1 MFKLFF
7 IGLVGGLLSGLL
19 GVGGGVI
26 FVPLLTYMTNKNFKI
41 NTGISSMAIVF
52 VASAS
57 GFTYILNGI
66 SLTFNIF
73 YLIIGGIFGGYI
85 GSKIT
90 AVIKTKSLER
100 IFSILLI
107 IVAIRMFLNTSFQS
121 AFNENPMFY
130 IFIGLITGILS
141 GLLGIGGGIVRI
153 PLLIIFGGL
162 ENIVAQGFSLIA
174 TIPTA
179 MTAAITKLKGS
190 PDLIKQGTYIGVF
203 GIIGSIIGANT
214 AFLLSQNILNT
225 IFAIFLLLVSV
236 NLYLKKD

>member
-1 MFKLFF
+1 
-7 IGLVGGLLSGLL
+7 
-19 GVGGGVI
+19 
-26 FVPLLTYMTNKNFKI
+26 
-41 NTGISSMAIVF
+41 MAIIF

-57 GFTYILNGI
+57 GFTYVLNGI
-66 SLTFNIF
+66 SITFNIF

-90 AVIKTKSLER
+90 AIIKTKSLER

-179 MTAAITKLKGS
+179 MTAAIIKLKGS

>member
-1 MFKLFF
+1 
-7 IGLVGGLLSGLL
+7 
-19 GVGGGVI
+19 
-26 FVPLLTYMTNKNFKI
+26 
-41 NTGISSMAIVF
+41 MAIIF

-66 SLTFNIF
+66 SVTFNIF

-90 AVIKTKSLER
+90 AIIKTKSLER

-162 ENIVAQGFSLIA
+162 ENIVAQGFSLIS

-236 NLYLKKD
+236 NFYLKKD

>member
-1 MFKLFF
+1 MFKLFI

-26 FVPLLTYMTNKNFKI
+26 FVPLLTYMTTKNFKV
-41 NTGISSMAIVF
+41 NTGISSMAIIF

-57 GFTYILNGI
+57 GFTYIMNGI
-66 SLTFNIF
+66 TLTFNIL
-73 YLIIGGIFGGYI
+73 YLIVGGIVGGYI
-85 GSKIT
+85 GSKLT
-90 AVIKTKSLER
+90 AMIKTKSLEK
-100 IFSILLI
+100 IFSLLLV
-107 IVAIRMFLNTSFQS
+107 IVSIRMFLNGNFESS
-121 AFNENPMFY
+121 FNENPIFY
-130 IFIGLITGILS
+130 IIIGIVTGILS

-179 MTAAITKLKGS
+179 MTAAVTKLKGN
-190 PDLIKQGTYIGVF
+190 PELIKQGTYIGLF
-203 GIIGSIIGANT
+203 GIIGSIIGGNA
-214 AFLLSQNILNT
+214 AFLMSQNVLNT
-225 IFAIFLLLVSV
+225 VFAIFLLIVSF

>member
-1 MFKLFF
+1 
-7 IGLVGGLLSGLL
+7 
-19 GVGGGVI
+19 
-26 FVPLLTYMTNKNFKI
+26 
-41 NTGISSMAIVF
+41 MAIIF

-66 SLTFNIF
+66 SLTSNIIF
-73 YLIIGGIFGGYI
+73 LIVGGIIGGYI

-90 AVIKTKSLER
+90 AIIKTKSLER
-100 IFSILLI
+100 IFSLLLV

-121 AFNENPMFY
+121 SFNENPILY
-130 IFIGLITGILS
+130 IFIGLVTGVLS

-179 MTAAITKLKGS
+179 MTAAITKLKGN
-190 PDLIKQGTYIGVF
+190 PDLIKQGTFIGIF

-225 IFAIFLLLVSV
+225 IFAIFLLLVSL

>member
-1 MFKLFF
+1 MEELWSKAQTRQAILDRSGTKFNSAIDPDLAMKDAETRLQS
-7 IGLVGGLLSGLL
+7 GGGLFGKGGLS
-19 GVGGGVI
+19 
-26 FVPLLTYMTNKNFKI
+26 
-41 NTGISSMAIVF
+41 
-52 VASAS
+52 
-57 GFTYILNGI
+57 
-66 SLTFNIF
+66 
-73 YLIIGGIFGGYI
+73 
-85 GSKIT
+85 
-90 AVIKTKSLER
+90 
-100 IFSILLI
+100 
-107 IVAIRMFLNTSFQS
+107 
-121 AFNENPMFY
+121 
-130 IFIGLITGILS
+130 
-141 GLLGIGGGIVRI
+141 
-153 PLLIIFGGL
+153 FGGL

>member
-41 NTGISSMAIVF
+41 NTGISSMAIIF

-90 AVIKTKSLER
+90 AIIKTKSLER

-107 IVAIRMFLNTSFQS
+107 IVAIRMFLSSSFQS

-179 MTAAITKLKGS
+179 MTAAITKLKGR

>member
-1 MFKLFF
+1 
-7 IGLVGGLLSGLL
+7 
-19 GVGGGVI
+19 
-26 FVPLLTYMTNKNFKI
+26 
-41 NTGISSMAIVF
+41 MAIIF

-66 SLTFNIF
+66 SLTSNIIF
-73 YLIIGGIFGGYI
+73 LIVGGIIGGYI

-90 AVIKTKSLER
+90 AIIKTKSLER
-100 IFSILLI
+100 IFSLLLV

-121 AFNENPMFY
+121 AFNENPILY
-130 IFIGLITGILS
+130 IFIGLVTGVLS

-179 MTAAITKLKGS
+179 MTAAITKLKGN
-190 PDLIKQGTYIGVF
+190 PDLIKQGTFIGIF

-225 IFAIFLLLVSV
+225 IFAIFLLLVSL

>member
-1 MFKLFF
+1 MFKLFT

-26 FVPLLTYMTNKNFKI
+26 FVPLLTYMTTKNFKV
-41 NTGISSMAIVF
+41 NTGVSSMAIIF

-57 GFTYILNGI
+57 GFTYIMNGI
-66 SLTFNIF
+66 TLTFNIL
-73 YLIIGGIFGGYI
+73 YLIVGGIVGGYI
-85 GSKIT
+85 GSKLT
-90 AVIKTKSLER
+90 AMIKTKSLEK
-100 IFSILLI
+100 IFSVLLV
-107 IVAIRMFLNTSFQS
+107 IVSIRMFLNGNFESS
-121 AFNENPMFY
+121 FNENPFFY
-130 IFIGLITGILS
+130 IIIGIVTGILS

-179 MTAAITKLKGS
+179 MTAAVTKLKGN
-190 PDLIKQGTYIGVF
+190 PELIKQGTYIGLF
-203 GIIGSIIGANT
+203 GIIGSIIGGNA
-214 AFLLSQNILNT
+214 AFLMSQNVLNT
-225 IFAIFLLLVSV
+225 VFAIFLLIVSF

>member
-41 NTGISSMAIVF
+41 NTGISSMAIIF

-73 YLIIGGIFGGYI
+73 YLIIGGILGGYI

-90 AVIKTKSLER
+90 AIIKTKSLER

-141 GLLGIGGGIVRI
+141 GLLGIGGG
-153 PLLIIFGGL
+153 L
-162 ENIVAQGFSLIA
+162 SLIH
-174 TIPTA
+174 I
-179 MTAAITKLKGS
+179 
-190 PDLIKQGTYIGVF
+190 
-203 GIIGSIIGANT
+203 
-214 AFLLSQNILNT
+214 
-225 IFAIFLLLVSV
+225 
-236 NLYLKKD
+236 